1 MLINRTLSRPL
12 WTTRNPFGEMEA
24 LRLEMDR
31 LLNEL
36 TGESSWSPKAGVFPM
51 VNITEENE
59 NFYVRAEMPGIKA
72 DDMNISVTGKTLL
85 IEGERKAAPEEEGAR
100 YHRRERET
108 GTFRRIISFA
118 TEVDPEKVEA
128 SMNDGVLTITLPK
141 SEKAKIRQISV
152 KKT

>member
-1 MLINRTLSRPL
+1 MLINRTFSRPL
-12 WTTRNPFGEMEA
+12 WSTRNPFAEMEA

-31 LLNEL
+31 VLSEL
-36 TGESSWSPKAGVFPM
+36 SGKPSWSPKAGVFPL

-59 NFYVRAEMPGIKA
+59 NFYVRAEMSGIKT
-72 DDMNISVTGKTLL
+72 DDIDISVTGKSLL
-85 IEGERKAAPEEEGAR
+85 IEGERKAAPEEESAR

-108 GTFRRIISFA
+108 GTFRRMISFA

-128 SMNDGVLTITLPK
+128 SMNNGILTITLPK
-141 SEKAKIRQISV
+141 SEKTKIRQISV